1 MTATTESP
9 GEQRTLV
16 FVHAF
21 PLQSAMWQPQQNAFG
36 HDVRVFAPDL
46 PGFGGQ
52 AQLDGE
58 AFSMKLAARF
68 VQRELD
74 ANKIDRF
81 VLAGLSMGGYIAFE
95 CWRLFGDRIDGMIL
109 ADTRATPDSEE
120 ARAGRYAA
128 AERIGRGDFGGWAEE
143 LLGKLLAETTLRD
156 KPELVDVV
164 RRIIHSSPPE
174 SAVAAL
180 LGMAQRSDS
189 TSLLSEINVPVAV
202 IVGEDDK
209 IISVA
214 EARAMSSAIPDA
226 TFTSIAEAGHLSNL
240 ENYGAFNTAVKN
252 LLDLV
257 VQRTTV

>member
-1 MTATTESP
+1 MYQP
-9 GEQRTLV
+9 TLV

-36 HDVRVFAPDL
+36 DDVRVFAPDL

-52 AQLDGE
+52 ARLDGE
-58 AFSMKLAARF
+58 TFSMKLAARF

-109 ADTRATPDSEE
+109 ADTRATPDSQE

-128 AERIGRGDFGGWAEE
+128 AERIGRGDFAEWAEE
-143 LLGKLLAETTLRD
+143 LLGNLLSPATLRD
-156 KPELVDVV
+156 KPDLVDVV

-180 LGMAQRSDS
+180 LGMAQRNDS
-189 TSLLSEINVPVAV
+189 TSLLSAINVPVSV
-202 IVGEDDK
+202 IVGEDDR

-214 EARAMSSAIPDA
+214 ESRAMASEMPNA
-226 TFTSIAEAGHLSNL
+226 TFTSIAGAGHLSNL
-240 ENYGAFNTAVKN
+240 ENHDAFNTAVKK
-252 LLDLV
+252 LLELV
-257 VQRTTV
+257 SQQAVA

>member
-1 MTATTESP
+1 MYQP
-9 GEQRTLV
+9 TLV

-36 HDVRVFAPDL
+36 DDVRVFAPDL

-52 AQLDGE
+52 ARLDGE
-58 AFSMKLAARF
+58 TFSMKLAARF

-81 VLAGLSMGGYIAFE
+81 ILAGLSMGGYIAFE

-109 ADTRATPDSEE
+109 ADTRATPDSQE

-128 AERIGRGDFGGWAEE
+128 AERIGRGDFAEWAEE
-143 LLGKLLAETTLRD
+143 LLGNLLSPATLRD
-156 KPELVDVV
+156 KPDLVDVV

-180 LGMAQRSDS
+180 LGMAQRNDS
-189 TSLLSEINVPVAV
+189 TSLLSEINVPVSV
-202 IVGEDDK
+202 IVGEDDR

-214 EARAMSSAIPDA
+214 ESRAMASEMPNA
-226 TFTSIAEAGHLSNL
+226 TFTSIAGAGHLSNL
-240 ENYGAFNTAVKN
+240 ENHDAFNTAVKK
-252 LLDLV
+252 LLELV
-257 VQRTTV
+257 SQQAVA

>member
-1 MTATTESP
+1 MYQP
-9 GEQRTLV
+9 TLV

-36 HDVRVFAPDL
+36 DDVRVFAPDL

-52 AQLDGE
+52 ARLDGE
-58 AFSMKLAARF
+58 TFSMKLAARF

-109 ADTRATPDSEE
+109 ADTRATPDSQE

-128 AERIGRGDFGGWAEE
+128 AERIGRGDFAEWAEE
-143 LLGKLLAETTLRD
+143 LLGNLLSPATLRD
-156 KPELVDVV
+156 KPDLVDVV

-180 LGMAQRSDS
+180 LGMAQRNDS
-189 TSLLSEINVPVAV
+189 TSLLSEINVPVSV
-202 IVGEDDK
+202 IVGEDDR

-214 EARAMSSAIPDA
+214 ESRAMASEMPNA
-226 TFTSIAEAGHLSNL
+226 TFTSIAGAGHLSNL
-240 ENYGAFNTAVKN
+240 ENHDAFNTAVKK
-252 LLDLV
+252 LLELV
-257 VQRTTV
+257 SQQAVA